1 MTVTVARLLLITI
14 IHLCMAKELSMFANH
29 SKAFPDINSL
39 RLAVSQIIRH
49 ADASATP
56 DRTCSP
62 VRSAEEKLTGVLII
76 LSILALILT
85 L

>member
-1 MTVTVARLLLITI
+1 
-14 IHLCMAKELSMFANH
+14 MFANH
-29 SKAFPDINSL
+29 SKLFPDSNSL
-39 RLAVSQIIRH
+39 RLAVSQITRH
-49 ADASATP
+49 SDASEAP

-85 L
+85 F